1 MTNHKLARS
10 FELFDQLAELDEQ
23 ERGRVL
29 EDLRASEPPT
39 VIAQLESMLDA
50 DRAHDIDDRLEP
62 GHGAGVL
69 AAGLWQGGGSALTR
83 VGTYRIVGELGRG
96 GMGIVYEA
104 EQEKP
109 RRTVALKVLSD
120 AGNLRGL
127 ARRFEREAE
136 FLGRLQHRGIA
147 QVYEAGTA
155 RAEDNS
161 GRATDVSFFAMEL
174 IRGKRI
180 DAYCDEHSVDR
191 SARLELFAKVCDAV
205 QHAHEMGVIHRDL
218 KPDNIFVDDDGE
230 PKVLDFGIA
239 RITDSDVQATTVQTE
254 VGQILGT
261 VAYMSPEQ
269 VAGNPAAIDGRTD
282 VYSLGVILFRLIS
295 GRMPLDI
302 TGKPIVEAAR
312 IVQHDEPT
320 SLSTIDRS
328 LRGDIETI
336 ALTALD
342 KERDRRYQDPAALA
356 ADVRRFL
363 NDEPLTARPAS
374 TLYQLKKFTRRNRAL
389 VGGVVASVTVLVAG
403 VIGTSVALAWALRAN
418 TDLEAT
424 NESLALAN
432 VNLEQANTDL
442 RRVSEFQASQLAGLD
457 VAAMGATFRS
467 HLLESRGEAGREA
480 LDAALGDANFTTAT
494 VATLD
499 EHILDRSRQTIDDR
513 FTDDPEVRGLL
524 LHTLAGTMQDLG
536 SPQSALSVAQAALD
550 VRRASRGA
558 DHEDTLL
565 SAALVGQAHLS
576 LGQLDEADAAFS
588 DVIQSW
594 EKAAGPAD
602 SRVLNARARLIE
614 VLLRRQDGAAAEQL
628 ARELIDRM
636 ADTDDSSDSQ
646 LVGVREQLASAL
658 SDQGKYDEA
667 IAIHRDVVAHHTERQ
682 GESGSATLTAKLN
695 YATTLG
701 LAGKVQD
708 AGTLEQEV
716 LDARRATLGD
726 DHPQTILAMDVL
738 TQTLTF
744 LGDLDEA
751 EKLARE
757 AYDRGTH
764 ILGPNHPDTLG
775 ALNSLASATDRL
787 GRFKE
792 AEVLYRRSLEGHRLS
807 LGEDHPRTI
816 IAGSNVGFILQAL
829 DQPEAA
835 EPFYKNTY
843 ERFLDI
849 YGDRHPS
856 TLTALG
862 NYANVLRGLG
872 QTSEAL
878 ALFRISYQTR
888 LEAFG
893 EDHPSTLLG
902 LFNLA
907 NALTEAD
914 YLEEAE
920 PLCIQALAKH
930 EAILGEDH
938 IGTLHCLRL
947 LGTLRSKQGR
957 QDEAIEFFRES
968 LARRAR
974 ALGPDHPLTQQ
985 ATERLEEALASA
997 EATGVQYDG

>member
-1 MTNHKLARS
+1 
-10 FELFDQLAELDEQ
+10 
-23 ERGRVL
+23 
-29 EDLRASEPPT
+29 
-39 VIAQLESMLDA
+39 
-50 DRAHDIDDRLEP
+50 
-62 GHGAGVL
+62 
-69 AAGLWQGGGSALTR
+69 
-83 VGTYRIVGELGRG
+83 
-96 GMGIVYEA
+96 
-104 EQEKP
+104 
-109 RRTVALKVLSD
+109 
-120 AGNLRGL
+120 
-127 ARRFEREAE
+127 
-136 FLGRLQHRGIA
+136 
-147 QVYEAGTA
+147 
-155 RAEDNS
+155 
-161 GRATDVSFFAMEL
+161 
-174 IRGKRI
+174 I
-180 DAYCDEHSVDR
+180 DAYCDEHSLDR

-239 RITDSDVQATTVQTE
+239 RITDSDVQATSVQTE

-269 VAGNPAAIDGRTD
+269 VVGNPAAIDGRTD

-302 TGKPIVEAAR
+302 TGKPIAEAAR

-363 NDEPLTARPAS
+363 NNEPLTARPAS

-389 VGGVVASVTVLVAG
+389 VGGVVASVTLLVAG

-432 VNLEQANTDL
+432 VDLEQANTDL
-442 RRVSEFQASQLAGLD
+442 ERVSEFQASQLADLD

-467 HLLESRGEAGREA
+467 RLLESRGEAGREA

-499 EHILDRSRQTIDDR
+499 EHILDRSRRTIDDR

-524 LHTLAGTMQDLG
+524 LHTLAGTMKDLG
-536 SPQSALSVAQAALD
+536 SPQSALTVAQAAFD
-550 VRRASRGA
+550 VRRASLGPN
-558 DHEDTLL
+558 HEDTLL
-565 SAALVGQAHLS
+565 SAALVGQTLLS
-576 LGQLDEADAAFS
+576 LGRLDDADAAFR
-588 DVIQSW
+588 DVIQGW
-594 EKAAGPAD
+594 EKASGPAD
-602 SRVLNARARLIE
+602 PRTFNTQSQLVE

-636 ADTDDSSDSQ
+636 ADTVESNDSQ

-667 IAIHRDVVAHHTERQ
+667 ITIHRDVVAHHTQRQ

-695 YATTLG
+695 YATTLSLNG
-701 LAGKVQD
+701 QLDEAAVVQKD
-708 AGTLEQEV
+708 V
-716 LDARRATLGD
+716 LDARRMALGD
-726 DHPQTILAMDVL
+726 DHPQTIFTMDVL
-738 TQTLTF
+738 AQTLTS
-744 LGDLDEA
+744 LGRLDEA
-751 EKLARE
+751 EVIAQE
-757 AYDRGTH
+757 AYDRGARV
-764 ILGPNHPDTLG
+764 LGPNHPDTLG
-775 ALNSLASATDRL
+775 TLNSLASATDRL
-787 GRFKE
+787 GRFAE
-792 AEVLYRRSLEGHRLS
+792 AEVLYRRSLERHRLS

-816 IAGSNVGFILQAL
+816 IAGSNLGYVL
-829 DQPEAA
+829 AA
-835 EPFYKNTY
+835 QGRSEESVPFYKTAY
-843 ERFLDI
+843 ERFLDVF
-849 YGDRHPS
+849 GAQHPS
-856 TLTALG
+856 TLTAMG
-862 NYANVLRGLG
+862 NYANALLTLD
-872 QTSEAL
+872 QADEAL
-878 ALFRISYQTR
+878 VLFRLSYQTR

-907 NALTEAD
+907 NALTDAD

-920 PLCIQALAKH
+920 PLCVQALAKH
-930 EAILGEDH
+930 EGTFGEDH

-947 LGTLRSKQGR
+947 MGTLRSKQGR

-968 LARRAR
+968 LARRTR

-985 ATERLEEALASA
+985 AAERLKETRS
-997 EATGVQYDG
+997 